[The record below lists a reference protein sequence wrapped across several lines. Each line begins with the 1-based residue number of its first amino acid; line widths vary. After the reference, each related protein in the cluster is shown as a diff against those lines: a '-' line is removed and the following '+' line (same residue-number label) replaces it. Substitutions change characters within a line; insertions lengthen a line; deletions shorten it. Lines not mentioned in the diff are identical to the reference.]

1 MCRDFVSFVLFFLVL
16 MPNLG
21 LAAEGSSAAGI
32 AGGSNMRSAL
42 LPPPGIYMW
51 QGLLPAVNRR
61 ISSTA
66 MATGLLFLM
75 VLKMTRGPERS
86 LCSMSLI

>member
-1 MCRDFVSFVLFFLVL
+1 MHNYTYYYYYYYYWRDFSANFVSKFMCWNFVSFVLFFLVL

-32 AGGSNMRSAL
+32 AGGSDMRSAL

-61 ISSTA
+61 IY
-66 MATGLLFLM
+66 
-75 VLKMTRGPERS
+75 
-86 LCSMSLI
+86 